1 MQKLLIIFTRYPEP
15 GKTKTRLIP
24 VLGAEG
30 AAALHRQMAER
41 ILSWAK
47 PMRSENL
54 SLEIRVEGETELIR
68 NWLGSDLSCREQGGG
83 DLGLRMSRA
92 FEEGFQ
98 AGFDNIVLIG
108 TDCPGLS
115 ADLVR
120 IAFARLASE
129 EAVLGPANDGGY
141 YLIGLH
147 KTVPALFENI
157 PWGTAE
163 VLHSTLDLAA
173 GLRLRVSLLEPLD
186 DIDRPED
193 LRIWKNF
200 KSRLTGV
207 SVPAERDPFRISIII
222 PTLNEEENIAACLSS
237 TGGAKNIERIVVDGG
252 SRDRTPAIAEVMGA
266 KVLASPRGRAVQMNA
281 GAREASGEMLVFL
294 HADTRLPAGFARHIV
309 KTLQTPGVAAGAF
322 EFRLDS
328 SSSSLRF
335 IERVANWRSRRLQLP
350 YGDQAIFLRAP
361 LFRDIG
367 GFPEIPIMEDVEL
380 IRRLQKAGRI
390 ETLPAVP
397 AITSARRWRQSGVWK
412 TTIINELVLGAY
424 CLGIPPGRIYSLR
437 RNPE

>member
-1 MQKLLIIFTRYPEP
+1 MSNLLIIFTRYPEP

-47 PMRSENL
+47 PMRSQNL
-54 SLEIRVEGETELIR
+54 SLQVRVEGETELVR
-68 NWLGSDLSCREQGGG
+68 RWLGLDLSCREQGEG
-83 DLGLRMSRA
+83 DLGRRMSRA

-98 AGFDNIVLIG
+98 TGFENIVLIG

-120 IAFARLASE
+120 NAFARLASE

-141 YLIGLH
+141 YLIGLR

-163 VLHSTLDLAA
+163 VLHSTLDITA
-173 GLRLRVSLLEPLD
+173 GLRVRVSLLVPLD

-193 LRIWKNF
+193 LWILKNF
-200 KSRLTGV
+200 EELTGD
-207 SVPAERDPFRISIII
+207 SVPAERDHLGISIII

-237 TGGAKNIERIVVDGG
+237 TGWAKNIERIVVDGG
-252 SRDRTPAIAEVMGA
+252 SRDRTAAIAEGMGA
-266 KVLASPRGRAVQMNA
+266 KLLASPRGRALQMNA

-294 HADTRLPAGFARHIV
+294 HADTKLPAGFDDHVR

-350 YGDQAIFLRAP
+350 YGDQAIFLRAS

-412 TTIINELVLGAY
+412 TTIVNELVLAAY
-424 CLGIPPGRIYSLR
+424 YLGIPPGRIYSLR